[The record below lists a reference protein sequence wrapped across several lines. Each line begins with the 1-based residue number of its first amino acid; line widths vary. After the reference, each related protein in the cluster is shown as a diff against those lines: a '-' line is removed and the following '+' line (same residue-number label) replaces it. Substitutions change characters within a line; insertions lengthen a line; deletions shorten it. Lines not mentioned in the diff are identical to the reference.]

1 MNSRVSQVHPKIG
14 VPISAVVW
22 DPMTT
27 NDHVRWQS
35 RPTLQRPVIIAAF
48 QGWNDAADGASMA
61 VRTLIDAW
69 QAQPLAEIDPEDFTD
84 FATIRPS
91 VRLRGSNQRD
101 IVWPKVSMWHAS
113 TPGSDV
119 ILLLGPEPSLRWR
132 LFTEQVLSVAVQ
144 YDASMVLTLGALIAD
159 VAHSQSTRI
168 MGTSSDDTMIE
179 RFDLQKPQ
187 YEGPTGI
194 IGVVNDAC
202 IQSSIPAVS
211 LWATVPAYASQI
223 PSPKAAN
230 ALIQRAGEIIGT
242 PPPLGAL
249 HNDVVEYDEQIQ
261 EMIDDD
267 DDLAEYVRRL
277 EELGDDA
284 YNPNQLEFEFEE
296 SEEDD
301 GSSLVDEVEQ
311 FLRDQDGN

>member
-1 MNSRVSQVHPKIG
+1 
-14 VPISAVVW
+14 
-22 DPMTT
+22 MTT

-35 RPTLQRPVIIAAF
+35 RPALQRPVIIAAF

-84 FATIRPS
+84 FASIRPS

-101 IVWPKVSMWHAS
+101 IVWPKVSLWHAS

-159 VAHSQSTRI
+159 VAHSQSTRV

-230 ALIQRAGEIIGT
+230 ALIERAGEIIGT

-284 YNPNQLEFEFEE
+284 YSPNQLEFEFEE
-296 SEEDD
+296 DEEDD
-301 GSSLVDEVEQ
+301 GSSLADEVEQ

>member
-1 MNSRVSQVHPKIG
+1 MTASDHL
-14 VPISAVVW
+14 VW
-22 DPMTT
+22 
-27 NDHVRWQS
+27 HS
-35 RPTLQRPVIIAAF
+35 RPSLQRPVIIAAF

-69 QAQPLAEIDPEDFTD
+69 QAKPLAEIDPEDFTD

-91 VRLRGSNQRD
+91 VRLRSTTQRD

-132 LFTEQVLSVAVQ
+132 QFTEQIISVAVQ
-144 YDASMVLTLGALIAD
+144 YDVSMVLTLGALIAD
-159 VAHSQSTRI
+159 VAHSHTTRV
-168 MGTSSDDTMIE
+168 MGTSSDETMID
-179 RFDLQKPQ
+179 RFELQRPQ

-194 IGVVNDAC
+194 LGVLNDAC

-230 ALIQRAGEIIGT
+230 ALIERAGEIIGT
-242 PPPLGAL
+242 PAPLGAL
-249 HNDVVEYDEQIQ
+249 HNDVVEYEEQIQ
-261 EMIDDD
+261 EMVDDD
-267 DDLAEYVRRL
+267 EDLSEYVRRL
-277 EELGDDA
+277 EEIGEETA
-284 YNPNQLEFEFEE
+284 NENQLEFDFDGDG
-296 SEEDD
+296 DD
-301 GSSLVDEVEQ
+301 SGSILVDEVEQ
-311 FLRDQDGN
+311 FLRDQDGK

>member
-1 MNSRVSQVHPKIG
+1 
-14 VPISAVVW
+14 
-22 DPMTT
+22 MTT
-27 NDHVRWQS
+27 NDHVVWLS
-35 RPTLQRPVIIAAF
+35 RPALHRPVIIAAF

-69 QAQPLAEIDPEDFTD
+69 QAKPLAEIDPEDFTD
-84 FATIRPS
+84 FASIRPS
-91 VRLRGSNQRD
+91 VRLRSSTQRD

-132 LFTEQVLSVAVQ
+132 MFTEQVISVAAQ

-159 VAHSQSTRI
+159 VAHSRTSRI
-168 MGTSSDDTMIE
+168 MGTSSDDGMIE
-179 RFDLQKPQ
+179 RFDLQRPQ

-194 IGVVNDAC
+194 LGVLNDAC
-202 IQSSIPAVS
+202 LHSSIPAVS

-223 PSPKAAN
+223 PSPRAAN

-249 HNDVVEYDEQIQ
+249 HNDCVEYDEQIQ
-261 EMIDDD
+261 EMVDDD
-267 DDLAEYVRRL
+267 EDLAEYVRRL
-277 EELGDDA
+277 EELGDEA
-284 YNPNQLEFEFEE
+284 LQNENQLEFDFE
-296 SEEDD
+296 SDD
-301 GSSLVDEVEQ
+301 DDDSGAILVDEVEQ
-311 FLRDQDGN
+311 FLRDQDGQ

>member
-1 MNSRVSQVHPKIG
+1 MCPFNGGINKMVGPF
-14 VPISAVVW
+14 SAVVW
-22 DPMTT
+22 ESMTT
-27 NDHVRWQS
+27 SDHVRWQS
-35 RPTLQRPVIIAAF
+35 RPVLQRPVIIAAF

-91 VRLRGSNQRD
+91 VRLRGTNQRD

-119 ILLLGPEPSLRWR
+119 ILVLGPEPSLRWR
-132 LFTEQVLSVAVQ
+132 LFTEQVIGVAVQ

-179 RFDLQKPQ
+179 RFDLRKPQ

-202 IQSSIPAVS
+202 VQSSIPAVS

-284 YNPNQLEFEFEE
+284 YNPNQLEFEFEDD
-296 SEEDD
+296 EEDD

>member
-1 MNSRVSQVHPKIG
+1 MRERYCVRGAV
-14 VPISAVVW
+14 SAVVW
-22 DPMTT
+22 EPMTT
-27 NDHVRWQS
+27 NDHVEWLS
-35 RPTLQRPVIIAAF
+35 RPALRRPVIIAAF

-69 QAQPLAEIDPEDFTD
+69 QARPLAEIDPEDFTD

-91 VRLRGSNQRD
+91 VRLRGTNQRD

-119 ILLLGPEPSLRWR
+119 ILVLGPEPSLRWR
-132 LFTEQVLSVAVQ
+132 LFTEQVISVAAQ
-144 YDASMVLTLGALIAD
+144 YDASMMVTLGALIAD
-159 VAHSQSTRI
+159 VAHSRTTRI
-168 MGTSSDDTMIE
+168 MGTSSDETMIE
-179 RFDLQKPQ
+179 RFDLQRPQ

-194 IGVVNDAC
+194 IGVLNDAC
-202 IQSSIPAVS
+202 IQSSIPSLS

-261 EMIDDD
+261 EMVDDD
-267 DDLAEYVRRL
+267 EDLAEYVRRL
-277 EELGDDA
+277 EEMGEESFGGA
-284 YNPNQLEFEFEE
+284 NQLEFEFEE
-296 SEEDD
+296 DADD
-301 GSSLVDEVEQ
+301 NDDSGSILVDEVEQ
-311 FLRDQDGN
+311 FLRDQEGN